1 MTTSQELKFCICTEA
16 DLDAVMNL
24 QETVCQALE
33 NPELFVATSRPQNAG
48 YLREPN
54 MILGVYAGPRL
65 VAYGSLVFCGTDADN
80 LGWDLGW
87 PGERVRHCATVD
99 TIVVEPAFRG
109 LGLQR
114 TLVQKLVE
122 QAQQQSETYLL
133 TTVSPQNSHSLSNMQ
148 AAGFKIL
155 IKTEKYGG
163 RERFI
168 MGRPAAYDGGVKL
181 SQP

>member
-1 MTTSQELKFCICTEA
+1 MKMTTSKELEFAVCTEA

-33 NPELFVATSRPQNAG
+33 NPELFAATSRSQNAG
-48 YLREPN
+48 YLCEPN
-54 MILGVYAGPRL
+54 MILGVFAGSRL
-65 VAYGSLVFCGTDADN
+65 VAYGSLVYCGTDSDN

-87 PGERVRHCATVD
+87 PGERVRHCAAVD
-99 TIVVEPAFRG
+99 TIVVDPAFRG

-114 TLVQKLVE
+114 TLVQKLIE

-155 IKTEKYGG
+155 MKTEKYGG

-168 MGRPAAYDGGVKL
+168 LGRPAVNHSGY
-181 SQP
+181 S